1 MKAKVRTDLDFE
13 SSCERNNKSKTFYN
27 SSTEKI
33 DNVARTMS
41 EIEPEQFTQSTGDK
55 TENGNCETILVE
67 SSDEISNANESK
79 TCGLTGDGAEENVE
93 KMCD

>member
-41 EIEPEQFTQSTGDK
+41 EREPEQSTQSTGDK

-67 SSDEISNANESK
+67 SSDEISNANECK
-79 TCGLTGDGAEENVE
+79 TCVLTGDGAEENVE